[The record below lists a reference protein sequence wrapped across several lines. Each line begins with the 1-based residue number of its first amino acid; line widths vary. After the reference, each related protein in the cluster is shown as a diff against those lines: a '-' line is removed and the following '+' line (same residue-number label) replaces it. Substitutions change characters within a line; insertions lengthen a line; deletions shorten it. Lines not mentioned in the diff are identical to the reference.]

1 MVAMKALPAILV
13 LLLSLCTRADVFL
26 LADGSRVEGVSSENG
41 EQVTIAAFDGRTIHV
56 SKKEIR
62 ASTSEPKRNAYFTR
76 LKKLGEK
83 DADGRVELA
92 LFCRKNKLTREADEL
107 LHDALKIDPA
117 NTIAGRELGYELI
130 EGKWRPAEDPNF
142 QIGVRPQPKKMEA
155 SSEQAQAL
163 LKRIAALKLDAKQLL
178 AQAPE
183 AAELISDCRD
193 DPAALIRLMLP
204 PQFPGGLSKV
214 SVEVRARGAA
224 LAGLTQ
230 DRRLMQALMDAAV
243 YDPEEAV
250 RFSAAKA
257 LPQLEEPVAIRRL
270 MDLAISTD
278 SQKHPW
284 VLRKS
289 ACIALRRYGSQ
300 EILERLLKELSFEL
314 AGGNQRDSKNRLRGK
329 GTGIGT
335 DNPLGVQDAIQP
347 DYGAPETELYPVL
360 SAVKEITGQT
370 FDKNEKD
377 MKTWIAWW
385 KADGGK
391 FEFKD

>member
-1 MVAMKALPAILV
+1 MLAMKALPAIAI
-13 LLLSLCTRADVFL
+13 LLSSLCTRADVFL
-26 LADGSRVEGVSSENG
+26 LADGSRVEGVPNENG
-41 EQVTIAAFDGRTIHV
+41 DQVTITAFDGRTIHV
-56 SKKEIR
+56 SKKDIR
-62 ASTSEPKRNAYFTR
+62 ASTSEPKRNEYFTR
-76 LKKLGEK
+76 LKKLDEK
-83 DADGRVELA
+83 DAAGRVELA
-92 LFCRKNKLTREADEL
+92 LFCRKNKLPREAGEL

-117 NTIAGRELGYELI
+117 NAAAGRELGYELI
-130 EGKWRPAEDPNF
+130 EGKWSPAEDPNLL
-142 QIGVRPQPKKMEA
+142 IGVRPQPKKWEA
-155 SSEQAQAL
+155 SSEQTQAL
-163 LKRIAALKLDAKQLL
+163 LKRIAALKTDANLPL

-193 DPAALIRLMLP
+193 NPAALARLMLP

-214 SVEVRARGAA
+214 PAEVRARGAV

-243 YDPEEAV
+243 YDPEETV
-250 RFSAAKA
+250 RFAASKA
-257 LPQLEEPVAIRRL
+257 LPQLEEPVAIRKL

-278 SQKHPW
+278 TQHHPW

-300 EILERLLKELSFEL
+300 ELIERLMKELSFEL
-314 AGGNQRDSKNRLRGK
+314 AGGNPRDSKNRIRGK
-329 GTGIGT
+329 GTGIGS
-335 DNPLGVQDAIQP
+335 DNPLGVQDGIQP
-347 DYGAPETELYPVL
+347 DYGAPETDLYPVL

-385 KADGGK
+385 KADGTK
-391 FEFKD
+391 FVFKD